1 MKKTSKPNPLKVFND
16 NKAMAYKKAGGA
28 MNAYKK
34 SLKKAQDGMSFNNT
48 YQGPLTE
55 SDIKRLDRGFPS
67 TATQIP
73 YASKRPNMGY
83 GTEDQYRKM
92 EKEDRSA
99 FENYLRSPA
108 VGVNNKRLGTGLNK
122 EGIWNQK
129 YNRNA
134 QLIEMNTM
142 NNIDWNSEEG
152 KHRKK
157 ILDRD
162 YNESFKKGGSKKPL
176 TKAQKGISMNPNG
189 MRNVDTVN
197 KLMVD
202 KENISNSK
210 SNKRA
215 KAQMDLLDKREI
227 LNQDRKKNIEQAR
240 KLKKGPALKNYGIP
254 PKSSIT
260 DPEKQYYEMRNS
272 QGAKKGGAVKKK
284 MAVGGSSDSDCWP
297 GKPGCGAE
305 KARRVN
311 KRRRFWNSDAGKT
324 VKKVGAGVAAA
335 GAGAAAYAKNV
346 FKVKDAIKGLS
357 EQKKGGSVKR
367 KK

>member
-1 MKKTSKPNPLKVFND
+1 MKKTNKPNPLKVFND
-16 NKAMAYKKAGGA
+16 NNAKARMKAGGA
-28 MNAYKK
+28 MSEYKK
-34 SLKKAQDGMSFNNT
+34 YLKKAQDGMSFNNT

-55 SDIKRLDRGFPS
+55 SDIKRLDREFPS

-83 GTEDQYRKM
+83 GTEDQYRKI

-134 QLIEMNTM
+134 QLIEMNNM

-162 YNESFKKGGSKKPL
+162 YNESFKKGGS
-176 TKAQKGISMNPNG
+176 
-189 MRNVDTVN
+189 
-197 KLMVD
+197 
-202 KENISNSK
+202 
-210 SNKRA
+210 
-215 KAQMDLLDKREI
+215 
-227 LNQDRKKNIEQAR
+227 
-240 KLKKGPALKNYGIP
+240 
-254 PKSSIT
+254 
-260 DPEKQYYEMRNS
+260 
-272 QGAKKGGAVKKK
+272 VKKK